1 MSWDTQAGV
10 AVPTFVIEDTATS
23 TGIDEAMIETLVRAF
38 YGRIRHDPL
47 VGPVFASKILD
58 WEEHIGRLCSFWS
71 AVALGSRRY
80 RGQPMAAHLPLPI
93 DSPHFDRWLEIF
105 AQTALDV
112 CPPAAA
118 THFLDRASRIADSL
132 ELGIAARRG
141 EVKSK
146 RARAI
151 GAL

>member
-1 MSWDTQAGV
+1 MVLTLV
-10 AVPTFVIEDTATS
+10 VEDLGTS
-23 TGIDEAMIETLVRAF
+23 AGIDEAMIETLVRAF
-38 YGRIRHDPL
+38 YGRARQDPL
-47 VGPVFASKILD
+47 IGPVFQSKIQD
-58 WEEHIGRLCSFWS
+58 WEGHIARLCAFWS
-71 AVALGSRRY
+71 SVALGSGRY

-93 DSPHFDRWLEIF
+93 DSPHFDRWLAIF
-105 AQTALDV
+105 AQTARDV

-146 RARAI
+146 QVRPTWA
-151 GAL
+151 GQT